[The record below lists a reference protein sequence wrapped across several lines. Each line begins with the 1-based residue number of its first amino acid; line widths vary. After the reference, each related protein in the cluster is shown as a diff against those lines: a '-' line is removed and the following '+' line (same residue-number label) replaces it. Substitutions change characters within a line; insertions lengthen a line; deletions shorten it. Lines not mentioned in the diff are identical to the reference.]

1 MSCALNPE
9 TWVDVWKFWK
19 SDTLNEF
26 SSQAYKLVELWD
38 MNVLWHS
45 LQACKFKQELSWEEE
60 NILKLQFSLLHV
72 LQDMKSSWL
81 DTLTHSHTDQD
92 IYTILQKPSLHYASL
107 HFLNTQWIVL
117 NLSYCCMH
125 YFNMLSNLDLP
136 TSYSKFVFFLF
147 IFDGVKRHHHKF
159 LCCCSSFFVTALL
172 ITFQVYDDI
181 FSGRL
186 AQKLYSR
193 KSSIISIK
201 LQRNTTT
208 PKSIFFQKLT
218 QAM

>member
-60 NILKLQFSLLHV
+60 NILKLRFSLLHV

-136 TSYSKFVFFLF
+136 TSYSKFFFFLIYFRWREKSPSQISLLLLF
-147 IFDGVKRHHHKF
+147 IFFCQGIINYFPGLWWHIQWQTCTEFVLKKKQHHLNK
-159 LCCCSSFFVTALL
+159 VT
-172 ITFQVYDDI
+172 V
-181 FSGRL
+181 
-186 AQKLYSR
+186 
-193 KSSIISIK
+193 
-201 LQRNTTT
+201 
-208 PKSIFFQKLT
+208 
-218 QAM
+218 